1 MLYNPKTIKGGTIR
15 FKSFNKRYFSNPEN
29 NKEENKNIP
38 VLDKIEKVI
47 KNTKRKL
54 PKTTNIVF

>member
-1 MLYNPKTIKGGTIR
+1 MFYNPKTIRGGNITS
-15 FKSFNKRYFSNPEN
+15 KSFNHRYFSNL
-29 NKEENKNIP
+29 KKSIEETKSLP